1 MKKNKPNTIHSQRF
15 AEAQK
20 RWALEDQQREERKA
34 RKAALDR
41 LEGKET
47 RKERLDREY
56 RALTKDSSQ
65 ENIRINGGDKMNKRP
80 FALCAPNTGWK
91 INPSETTWDTH
102 YRVWK
107 EEITAKKQA
116 GICWIESN
124 SKYTTPT
131 YEYKK
136 VKTFEA
142 TPTYHWLVTNAPR
155 NPFARSLMKY
165 YKRHNQLTEKQLA
178 AIEQNLKRPHH

>member
-1 MKKNKPNTIHSQRF
+1 MNTATLQKIPHKKTYESVVER
-15 AEAQK
+15 
-20 RWALEDQQREERKA
+20 RWTHA
-34 RKAALDR
+34 
-41 LEGKET
+41 
-47 RKERLDREY
+47 
-56 RALTKDSSQ
+56 
-65 ENIRINGGDKMNKRP
+65 P
-80 FALCAPNTGWK
+80 FAVCATNTGWK
-91 INPSETTWDTH
+91 INPSKTTWDTH

-178 AIEQNLKRPHH
+178 AIEQNLKRPHHWK